1 MQRMAGHWALDYD
14 CQLYLALFSNTMRS
28 RAPVVSTETIPDH
41 LGDES
46 VLVSK
51 TINTRFFLVLR
62 PQKFPLTNQ
71 EGTPVNFLP
80 QVLHGCTFSQLFCK
94 PCLCCG
100 NEPLPRPGTWE
111 QYGRWSWYFHQS
123 LRRGRQWH
131 KLKDDDTPRIGPS
144 SLRSW
149 SKTWQTR

>member
-1 MQRMAGHWALDYD
+1 MSNNVRSKLISYRREDKMPSLWCVPCRGWLDTELCNRYD
-14 CQLYLALFSNTMRS
+14 CQLYLALFSDTMRS

-71 EGTPVNFLP
+71 EGTTVNFLP

-100 NEPLPRPGTWE
+100 NEPLPRPGT
-111 QYGRWSWYFHQS
+111 
-123 LRRGRQWH
+123 
-131 KLKDDDTPRIGPS
+131 
-144 SLRSW
+144 
-149 SKTWQTR
+149 

>member
-1 MQRMAGHWALDYD
+1 MSNNVRSKLISYRREDKMPSLWCVPCRGWLDTELCNRYD
-14 CQLYLALFSNTMRS
+14 CQLYLALFSDTMRS
-28 RAPVVSTETIPDH
+28 RAPAVSTETIPDH

-71 EGTPVNFLP
+71 EGTTVNFLP

-100 NEPLPRPGTWE
+100 NEPLPRPGT
-111 QYGRWSWYFHQS
+111 
-123 LRRGRQWH
+123 
-131 KLKDDDTPRIGPS
+131 
-144 SLRSW
+144 
-149 SKTWQTR
+149 

>member
-1 MQRMAGHWALDYD
+1 MSNNVRSKLISYRKEDKMPSLWCVPCRGWLDTELWNRYD
-14 CQLYLALFSNTMRS
+14 CQLYLALFSDTMRS

-71 EGTPVNFLP
+71 EGTTVNFLP

-100 NEPLPRPGTWE
+100 NEPLPRPGT
-111 QYGRWSWYFHQS
+111 
-123 LRRGRQWH
+123 
-131 KLKDDDTPRIGPS
+131 
-144 SLRSW
+144 
-149 SKTWQTR
+149 